1 MDKMLWLMRL
11 VTGVRGLASFCA
23 LTIYCERD
31 KYAPVAQ
38 LAAQA
43 ICNRQVSGFESPLGL
58 GASMKISIYFIW
70 CYLSNMLNF
79 SDVCCIMEG
88 WESG

>member
-1 MDKMLWLMRL
+1 MLWLMRL

-38 LAAQA
+38 LAAQP

-58 GASMKISIYFIW
+58 QERIAEWVGPLACLGLMGAL
-70 CYLSNMLNF
+70 C
-79 SDVCCIMEG
+79 
-88 WESG
+88 

>member
-1 MDKMLWLMRL
+1 MDKIIKLMRL
-11 VTGVRGLASFCA
+11 VTEFRGIASFCA

-58 GASMKISIYFIW
+58 GARYKIIYIF
-70 CYLSNMLNF
+70 YLVLL
-79 SDVCCIMEG
+79 I
-88 WESG
+88 

>member
-1 MDKMLWLMRL
+1 MLWLMRL

-58 GASMKISIYFIW
+58 QERIAEWVGALA
-70 CYLSNMLNF
+70 CLGL
-79 SDVCCIMEG
+79 VGPLC
-88 WESG
+88 